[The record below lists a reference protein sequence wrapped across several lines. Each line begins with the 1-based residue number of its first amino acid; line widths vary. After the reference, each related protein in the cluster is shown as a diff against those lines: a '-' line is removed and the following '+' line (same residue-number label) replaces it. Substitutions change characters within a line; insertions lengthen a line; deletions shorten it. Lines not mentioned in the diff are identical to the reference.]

1 MIVKRFEVKGSSAYT
16 LSPEE
21 VCENH
26 GSQCGGSSRTHKD
39 GWTISGSISE
49 DYFSWVN
56 DFEASHPDFGRVWG
70 NFESEVFAS
79 TEEAYQDFFEKH
91 SPQAWDYWDI

>member
-1 MIVKRFEVKGSSAYT
+1 MIEKNFVVEGWLAYT

-26 GSQCGGSSRTHKD
+26 NSQHGSFSRTHKD
-39 GWTISGSISE
+39 GWTISGAVHE
-49 DYFSWVN
+49 DYYCWVN

-70 NFESEVFAS
+70 NFESKVFATS
-79 TEEAYQDFFEKH
+79 EEAYQDFFDKH
-91 SPQAWDYWDI
+91 TPNSWDYGDI